1 VGETGNNFMTDQ
13 VDNEPVQFTDAQKE
27 EVAKQIGEA
36 LARERQIHAIEDENK
51 KAHYIQQLAD
61 LRGGVSVEASIA
73 AGQARDARD
82 AQDAAFIGQ
91 YFGSK
96 SDAVKANAL
105 AKSSP
110 ETYQRYKIQARR
122 LKLIA

>member
-1 VGETGNNFMTDQ
+1 MIDQ
-13 VDNEPVQFTDAQKE
+13 VNEEPVQFTDTQKE
-27 EVAKQIGEA
+27 EVARQIGEA
-36 LARERQIHAIEDENK
+36 RAQERQIHTMESDNQKRVFTQRI
-51 KAHYIQQLAD
+51 AD
-61 LRGGVSVEASIA
+61 LQGGVSVEASIA
-73 AGQARDARD
+73 AGQARDAQD
-82 AQDAAFIGQ
+82 ARDAAFIGQ

-110 ETYQRYKIQARR
+110 ETYQRYKVQARR